1 MLEPTLVSPALA
13 RAYCDGV
20 LAESGHEPCDDARLV
35 VSELVTNAVVHAGTM
50 IELDVIIR
58 DDVLRIEVTDC
69 GADRP
74 NVWTED
80 ETSGRGL
87 PIVEAVGHA
96 WGVVDLGSAKTVWC
110 ELSLRE
116 SRVA

>member
-1 MLEPTLVSPALA
+1 MILEPTLVSPAVA

-20 LAESGHEPCDDARLV
+20 LEESGHECCDDARLV

-50 IELDVIIR
+50 IELDMFIR

-74 NVWTED
+74 QVWTD
-80 ETSGRGL
+80 GETSGRGL
-87 PIVEAVGHA
+87 PIVEALGQA
-96 WGVVDLGSAKTVWC
+96 WGVLDLGSAKTVWC
-110 ELSLRE
+110 EVSL
-116 SRVA
+116 